1 MKGVKGRLLKKLK
14 YLSDEEKEN
23 IKPPLPKRKDLGAK
37 KQDLEVF
44 RRPDLNSS
52 TLFDPGLLAAF
63 QEALMDYKDTVLDGR
78 DEEQGVDDVVPF
90 MDHKVRILEIRDK
103 GQQEEDV
110 SLMGNKGI
118 ITDPR
123 DDKQRDVSLKEY
135 KGGIFDILGE
145 EQEGADV
152 PLVEY
157 KDTILDVRGEEQ
169 EGDDDPLMEYKDTIL
184 DARDEGQ
191 EGDDVPLMECK
202 DTSLDVREEEEE
214 EEEEEEQQQQ
224 QDDVLL
230 IECKDTILHV
240 REEEQD
246 RDEVSLMEVKDEEQ
260 EGDGV
265 SLMEFEERC
274 PPGWMGSVILYT
286 TSLRGIRKTFEECSS
301 LKFLLR
307 SLKVMFYERDVSMHM
322 EFREELWRVLGGR
335 AIPPRLFI
343 KGRYIGGADEVLG
356 LHEQGKLRT
365 LLKGLPVDCSNGG
378 ICEECGGMMFLVCSS
393 CHGSRKVFGDE
404 VLQCFQCNENG
415 LIKCGK
421 YLGTWT

>member
-14 YLSDEEKEN
+14 YFSDEEKEN

-37 KQDLEVF
+37 NQDLEVF

-63 QEALMDYKDTVLDGR
+63 QEALMDYKDVVLDGR

-90 MDHKVRILEIRDK
+90 MDYKVRILEIRDK
-103 GQQEEDV
+103 GQQEDV
-110 SLMGNKGI
+110 SLMDNEGI
-118 ITDPR
+118 ITDLR
-123 DDKQRDVSLKEY
+123 DDKQTDVSLMEY
-135 KGGIFDILGE
+135 KGGIFDFIDEGL
-145 EQEGADV
+145 EGADV
-152 PLVEY
+152 SLTEN
-157 KDTILDVRGEEQ
+157 KDTILDVR
-169 EGDDDPLMEYKDTIL
+169 D
-184 DARDEGQ
+184 
-191 EGDDVPLMECK
+191 
-202 DTSLDVREEEEE
+202 EEEEG
-214 EEEEEEQQQQ
+214 
-224 QDDVLL
+224 
-230 IECKDTILHV
+230 
-240 REEEQD
+240 
-246 RDEVSLMEVKDEEQ
+246 DEVPLMEVKDDEQ
-260 EGDGV
+260 EGDGI

-335 AIPPRLFI
+335 VIPPRLFI

-378 ICEECGGMMFLVCSS
+378 VCEECGGMMFWVCSS
-393 CHGSRKVFGDE
+393 CHGSRKKVIGDE

-415 LIKCGK
+415 LVLCS
-421 YLGTWT
+421 LCC

>member
-14 YLSDEEKEN
+14 YFSDEEKEN

-37 KQDLEVF
+37 NQDLEVF

-63 QEALMDYKDTVLDGR
+63 QEALMDYKDVVLDDR
-78 DEEQGVDDVVPF
+78 DEEQGLDDVVPL
-90 MDHKVRILEIRDK
+90 MDYKVRILETRDK

-110 SLMGNKGI
+110 SLMDNEGI

-123 DDKQRDVSLKEY
+123 DDKQTDDSLMEY
-135 KGGIFDILGE
+135 KGGIFDFIDEGLEGAEVPLTENKDTILDVRDE
-145 EQEGADV
+145 EQGDDV
-152 PLVEY
+152 PLREY
-157 KDTILDVRGEEQ
+157 KDTILDVRDEE
-169 EGDDDPLMEYKDTIL
+169 EAE
-184 DARDEGQ
+184 E

-202 DTSLDVREEEEE
+202 DTILDVRDEEEEG
-214 EEEEEEQQQQ
+214 
-224 QDDVLL
+224 
-230 IECKDTILHV
+230 
-240 REEEQD
+240 
-246 RDEVSLMEVKDEEQ
+246 DEVPLMEVKDDEQ
-260 EGDGV
+260 EGDDI

-378 ICEECGGMMFLVCSS
+378 VCEECGGMMFWVCSS
-393 CHGSRKVFGDE
+393 CHGSRKKVIGDE

-415 LIKCGK
+415 LVLCS
-421 YLGTWT
+421 LCC